1 MPPHFA
7 MRAFRQSAIG
17 QLIFGAII
25 VAIILAFIISGN
37 AQSTGTID
45 DECAVEVGDTCVQPK
60 EFIAAYGLVTAIG
73 INEQAAKRLE
83 LKKQIALGLAER
95 VVLEQEA
102 KRLGVSTSE
111 ADVDQELAEGRARVS
126 LPAKGADRLAMNL
139 ALCADGPEGCAPGSI
154 GVRSLPV
161 KRDGNFD
168 FDRYQRVVRNVTGR
182 SPAQFKELQERE
194 LTAERVREVIRQN
207 VKISTEEAFLTYSRA
222 RSEAIARVTRLDT
235 GWFQR
240 FLVRVASAEVDAY
253 LAAHGTELD
262 ALAKEAEG
270 SWAVD
275 CPVVSEIRLDGTDV
289 DAERKLRALLPALS
303 TAEGFE
309 RAART
314 SSIAESAKN
323 GGYVGCLEQSYG
335 PNADALLAA
344 AAKLTK
350 AGALSEIVLT
360 SDGPTVLR
368 LDSRVTAET
377 RDTLLRNFH
386 AARLASAEAAAKR
399 AEVYASAL
407 IARVRGGEAMEAAVE
422 SENRAA
428 LAGSWFEVKPTA
440 LGAAASENAALASP
454 IRPLSDISRS
464 FNIEQDPISD
474 STSSESIGALLFALP
489 DLDAVL
495 DQPVPTRSGFAVL
508 QLKSRDLVTR
518 EKFEE
523 DRPRVIASLR
533 AAKAAEVLDR
543 FVSNAIEKL
552 GGVRLN
558 ESYVPASE
566 SSSPEGA
573 ASKTPG

>member
-1 MPPHFA
+1 

-17 QLIFGAII
+17 QLVFGAII
-25 VAIILAFIISGN
+25 VAIILAFIVSGN
-37 AQSTGTID
+37 AQNPGTID
-45 DECAVEVGDTCVQPK
+45 DECAVEVGNTCVQPK

-83 LKKQIALGLAER
+83 LKKQVALGLAER

-102 KRLGVSTSE
+102 ERLGVGTSE

-139 ALCADGPEGCAPGSI
+139 AMCADGPEGCAPGSI

-161 KRDGNFD
+161 KRDGSFD

-194 LTAERVREVIRQN
+194 LTAERMREVIRQS

-222 RSEAIARVTRLDT
+222 RSEAIARVTSLDT

-240 FLVRVASAEVDAY
+240 FVVRVSSAEVDAY
-253 LAAHGTELD
+253 LAAHVTELD

-275 CPVVSEIRLDGTDV
+275 CPVVSEIRLDAA
-289 DAERKLRALLPALS
+289 DAEAESKLRALLPKLA

-314 SSIAESAKN
+314 ASSAESAKS
-323 GGYVGCLEQSYG
+323 GGYVGCLDASYG
-335 PNADALLAA
+335 AGADALIAA
-344 AAKLTK
+344 ATKLTK
-350 AGALSEIVLT
+350 PGALSEIIPT
-360 SDGPTVLR
+360 ADGPTVLR
-368 LDSRVTAET
+368 LEARVAADT
-377 RDTLLRNFH
+377 RDALLRRFH
-386 AARLASAEAAAKR
+386 AARLSGAESASKR
-399 AEVYASAL
+399 AEAYATAL

-422 SENRAA
+422 AESRAA
-428 LAGSWFEVKPTA
+428 LVGTWFEAKAAAP
-440 LGAAASENAALASP
+440 GAASAENAALSSP

-474 STSSESIGALLFALP
+474 STSSESIGALMFALSGP
-489 DLDAVL
+489 DAVL
-495 DQPVPTRSGFAVL
+495 DKPVPTRAGFAVL

-543 FVSNAIEKL
+543 FVANAIEKL

-558 ESYVPASE
+558 EAYVPSGEGSA
-566 SSSPEGA
+566 PEDQK
-573 ASKTPG
+573 SKTPG